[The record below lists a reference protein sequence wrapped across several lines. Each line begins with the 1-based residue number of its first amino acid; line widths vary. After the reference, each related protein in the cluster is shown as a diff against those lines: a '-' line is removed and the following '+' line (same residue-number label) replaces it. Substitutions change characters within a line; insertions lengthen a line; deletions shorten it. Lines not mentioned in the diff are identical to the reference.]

1 MQRRGAVAWMIATEA
16 ALAYGIVRAPWPL
29 ATAAAMGWAALSNL
43 RGYRDEVSAERP
55 RALLVTSAAC
65 VVAAL
70 LGVRSV
76 GVAAVLVLAFI
87 PIAGATRQ
95 WGIYAR
101 HRRIVREQREQLEVA
116 AELRRQAELIE
127 EANELHAA
135 EAQLRERL
143 GAARAAA
150 RELVTLGSVSREEV
164 LTALDALRAELRAVS
179 AAGRRAVTSE
189 IGVAVAEGAPR
200 PTTLAT
206 WAGDVRAQIAS
217 HREKTVTDL
226 ATGAC
231 FWLVMAA
238 IGAWLPVVR
247 ETIALDPWLTLGVGV
262 GGAPLMIA
270 IERRALRV
278 RSDAACVA
286 LHGASIAMMQ
296 VACAGLVACA
306 SPSGA
311 VAYVAQYAA
320 AIIGHGFHLRFT
332 ARTPWALGAY
342 AVGLGAA
349 LGAAR
354 GDAQRGLVLATF
366 AASLPLALVAGAKG
380 RELDRL
386 WMAMREARAA
396 WMVERAASE
405 RGRIRRL
412 TEGLRGLIGGAHD
425 ASSSFFV
432 ARLAAERLDEGE
444 GGHADAAAGVHRSM
458 RTVVER
464 LEKTLAV
471 PAVALAD
478 PVAVAVSPIVEALA
492 RGAHRGIT
500 VETALEPCAAEVYEG
515 ADTLK
520 RIAANVLCNAVEAA
534 RGRVRIS
541 CGPSAPDRIE
551 LVVEDDGPGFVDGFR
566 VRAFETGKAGGVGLG
581 LFVVERLAS
590 LSRGELTLGRSE
602 QLGGARVAVR
612 LPRAA
617 ASSASPR

>member
-1 MQRRGAVAWMIATEA
+1 
-16 ALAYGIVRAPWPL
+16 
-29 ATAAAMGWAALSNL
+29 
-43 RGYRDEVSAERP
+43 
-55 RALLVTSAAC
+55 
-65 VVAAL
+65 
-70 LGVRSV
+70 
-76 GVAAVLVLAFI
+76 
-87 PIAGATRQ
+87 
-95 WGIYAR
+95 
-101 HRRIVREQREQLEVA
+101 
-116 AELRRQAELIE
+116 
-127 EANELHAA
+127 
-135 EAQLRERL
+135 
-143 GAARAAA
+143 
-150 RELVTLGSVSREEV
+150 
-164 LTALDALRAELRAVS
+164 
-179 AAGRRAVTSE
+179 
-189 IGVAVAEGAPR
+189 
-200 PTTLAT
+200 
-206 WAGDVRAQIAS
+206 
-217 HREKTVTDL
+217 
-226 ATGAC
+226 
-231 FWLVMAA
+231 
-238 IGAWLPVVR
+238 
-247 ETIALDPWLTLGVGV
+247 
-262 GGAPLMIA
+262 
-270 IERRALRV
+270 
-278 RSDAACVA
+278 
-286 LHGASIAMMQ
+286 MMQ

-425 ASSSFFV
+425 ASSPFFV

-458 RTVVER
+458 RAVVER

-471 PAVALAD
+471 PAVALAE

-541 CGPSAPDRIE
+541 WPERAGPDRARRRGRRAWLRRRLPGAGVRDRQGRRRRARALRRGAPRVALARRAHAGALGAAGRRSRRGSAPTRR
-551 LVVEDDGPGFVDGFR
+551 G
-566 VRAFETGKAGGVGLG
+566 
-581 LFVVERLAS
+581 VERLP
-590 LSRGELTLGRSE
+590 
-602 QLGGARVAVR
+602 AVR
-612 LPRAA
+612 RGRGSGGQNEEPGCFKNSTSSGVEARPRM
-617 ASSASPR
+617 SLR